1 LTERPAGHRRVVL
14 VTGTTSGFGR
24 AIAAELDRRG
34 HRVYG
39 TSRHPQP
46 SAAGLPTLPLD
57 ITDESSTQRCVA
69 AVLEREGRLDVLVNN
84 AGAGLFGAIE
94 DTSLAEAQW
103 QMATTFLGVV
113 HMIKAALPVMRQQ
126 ASGRIITISSMAG
139 LVAMPYQPFY
149 SAGKFAVEAL
159 VQALRVELEGSGI
172 DACTVAPG
180 DFRTGFTSHRRLAAG
195 YRSAAH
201 GERAA
206 RALAVQERFEREGP
220 PPERVGRLVAD
231 LVDRRRLR
239 PRYLAGSPVQRLQVR
254 IRPLLPAEWYE
265 HLVSATVAPR

>member
-1 LTERPAGHRRVVL
+1 M

-24 AIAAELDRRG
+24 AIATELARRG

-39 TSRHPQP
+39 TSRHPR
-46 SAAGLPTLPLD
+46 AAGSEYQTLPLE
-57 ITDESSTQRCVA
+57 ITDEASAARCVA

-84 AGAGLFGAIE
+84 AGSGLFGAIE
-94 DTSLAEAQW
+94 DTSLEEAEW
-103 QMATTFLGVV
+103 QMSTNFFGVV
-113 HMIKAALPVMRQQ
+113 RMTKAALPVMRRQ
-126 ASGRIITISSMAG
+126 ASGRVITISSMAG

-149 SAGKFAVEAL
+149 STSKFAVEAF

-180 DFRTGFTSHRRLAAG
+180 DFRTGFTAHRRCAAA
-195 YRSAAH
+195 YLSAVH

-206 RALAVQERFEREGP
+206 RALEVQERYEREGP
-220 PPERVGRLVAD
+220 PPEGVGRLVAD

-239 PRYLAGSPVQRLQVR
+239 PRYLAGSTLQRLQVR
-254 IRPLLPAEWYE
+254 MRPLFPAEWYE
-265 HLVSATVAPR
+265 HLVSTSIAPR